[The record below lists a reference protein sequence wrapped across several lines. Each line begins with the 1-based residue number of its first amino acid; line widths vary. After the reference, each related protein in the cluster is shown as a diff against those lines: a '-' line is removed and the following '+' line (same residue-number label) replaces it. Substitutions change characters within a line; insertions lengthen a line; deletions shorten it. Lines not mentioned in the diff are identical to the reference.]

1 MTAAAGSKF
10 LTWGTLDGRLL
21 EIVRVASFERG
32 LRATGTI
39 VRAGRYGASYNLI
52 VGADGVVRRL
62 VVRTESAEGPRSL
75 SLTRNPDGNWVSESN
90 SGSSP
95 MPSLAKAEDV
105 YLRGSVFAACLPIMR
120 TGLYKEVTSV
130 SGITADV
137 HLPSLTVEPAEHH
150 GTTTE
155 LSDQGARIHY
165 SGAFSD
171 RELLVDDEGYLIR
184 VEGLVQ
190 RLD

>member
-1 MTAAAGSKF
+1 VTAAGSKF

-21 EIVRVASFERG
+21 EIVRVSSFESG
-32 LRATGTI
+32 LRAIGTI
-39 VRAGRYGASYNLI
+39 VRAARYGASYNLI
-52 VGADGVVRRL
+52 VGTDGVVRRL
-62 VVRTESAEGPRSL
+62 SVRTESADGPRSL

-105 YLRGSVFAACLPIMR
+105 YLRGSVFAACLPIIR
-120 TGLYKEVTSV
+120 TRLYQEVTTV
-130 SGITADV
+130 SGIAADV

-155 LSDQGARIHY
+155 LSEQGARIHY
-165 SGAFSD
+165 TGAFGD
-171 RELLVDDEGYLIR
+171 RELLVDDEGYLIS